1 MLRLGLLVK
10 RGDDEE
16 DDNDYEFYKG
26 YIAKHRRKCAAAAPV
41 AEARRPQVYKGE
53 RFVFD
58 CGAEIAKTNKSRH
71 KRKAC
76 PNGDARP

>member
-1 MLRLGLLVK
+1 MGFLVK

-16 DDNDYEFYKG
+16 DDNDFEFSEG
-26 YIAKHRRKCAAAAPV
+26 YIAKHRRKCAAVAAAPV
-41 AEARRPQVYKGE
+41 VEARQPQVYKGK
-53 RFVFD
+53 RFVCD